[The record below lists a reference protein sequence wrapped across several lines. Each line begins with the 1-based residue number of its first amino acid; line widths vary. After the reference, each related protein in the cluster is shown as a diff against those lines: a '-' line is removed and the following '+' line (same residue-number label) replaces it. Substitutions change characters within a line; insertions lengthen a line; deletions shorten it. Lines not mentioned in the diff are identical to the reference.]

1 MPERIIAQDVEING
15 QIVLTENDQVLAAA
29 GAVDPNCAVTVID
42 SAGAIALT
50 LAPPIGNKRCI
61 KYIYMR
67 TDGGNATLT
76 PTAST
81 TLGFTTAVFG
91 DVGDSLTLFYNG
103 AVWVVLGGFGV
114 TPS

>member
-50 LAPPIGNKRCI
+50 LATPIGNKRVF
-61 KYIYMR
+61 KHIYMR
-67 TDGGNATLT
+67 TDGGDATLT
-76 PTAST
+76 PTAGT

-91 DVGDSLTLFYNG
+91 DVGDSLTLWYNG
-103 AVWVVLGGFGV
+103 AKWVVIAGFGV

>member
-1 MPERIIAQDVEING
+1 
-15 QIVLTENDQVLAAA
+15 
-29 GAVDPNCAVTVID
+29 
-42 SAGAIALT
+42 
-50 LAPPIGNKRCI
+50 
-61 KYIYMR
+61 MR